1 MNTGYARRG
10 AGGYVWF
17 ATALIV
23 LSAACAARAAA
34 PAGTATPQNAA
45 APESTANPDAAS
57 SAAPAKAPR
66 KKLSAQKK
74 PTIEELEQR
83 IQLLERKLEAQQET
97 SAAALRSAIA
107 AQSAATAAQTS
118 AAAAQQANTATT
130 QQATA
135 AVAPATA
142 AAPAAPVG
150 APAAPAGAPA
160 QQHPV
165 TEQGAATATVS
176 KPQIFAGPGGF
187 SFQSPDGA
195 NQIRFHGEFD
205 FDGRFYNDNLTP
217 DGSRSTWLLRRA
229 RPIVEGTFDNIFD
242 FRFNP
247 DFAGGKTVIQDA
259 FVAAR
264 FNPLFVVTAGKF
276 KEPFGLERLQYSTN
290 NRFIELGL
298 PSDIVPNRD
307 LGLQVSGSYGFST
320 GTLLY
325 QIGWF
330 NGVSDGVSTDAN
342 ATPDV
347 DNNDKKDWVARLFA
361 QPFVKTDWAALRGL
375 GAGAAVSYANQVGS
389 ASNTLLPTYK
399 TETQRNFFT
408 YATATNA
415 AGTATANGTTIAN
428 GERLRISP
436 QAYYY
441 YKSFGL
447 LSEYVDESQDVSRTL
462 GSGSAA
468 VKHRARLKPDSWQL
482 MATYLV
488 TGDDATFGTVVPKR
502 PFAVGEPGWGAVELA
517 ARISQLKLDP
527 ATFTDIKG
535 VVDSWFADPST
546 QANKATAWT
555 VGVNWYLT
563 QNVEWVLD
571 YTVTRFDGGAVD
583 GKDRADESAFFTR
596 FQVAF

>member
-1 MNTGYARRG
+1 MSTAYARRS
-10 AGGYVWF
+10 AGEYFWF
-17 ATALIV
+17 AAALIV
-23 LSAACAARAAA
+23 LSMASAARAA
-34 PAGTATPQNAA
+34 TPQGAALPENTGTPEKAA
-45 APESTANPDAAS
+45 APDAASS
-57 SAAPAKAPR
+57 SAAPAKRPP

-83 IQLLERKLEAQQET
+83 IQLLEQKLEAQQQT
-97 SAAALRSAIA
+97 SAAALQSATA
-107 AQSAATAAQTS
+107 AQNAATAAQTS
-118 AAAAQQANTATT
+118 AAAS
-130 QQATA
+130 QQATVA
-135 AVAPATA
+135 AQEATA
-142 AAPAAPVG
+142 AAAAR
-150 APAAPAGAPA
+150 AAAPAE
-160 QQHPV
+160 QHPV
-165 TEQGAATATVS
+165 TVQGAATATVS
-176 KPQIFAGPGGF
+176 NPQIFAGPGGF

-229 RPIVEGTFDNIFD
+229 RPIVEGTFANIFD

-247 DFAGGKTVIQDA
+247 DFAGGKSVIQDA

-264 FNPLFVVTAGKF
+264 FNPLFVLTAGKF

-298 PSDIVPNRD
+298 PSDLVPNRD
-307 LGLQVSGSYGFST
+307 LGLQVSGTYAYAS
-320 GTLLY
+320 GTLTY
-325 QIGWF
+325 QIGYF
-330 NGVSDGVSTDAN
+330 NGVTDGNSTDNN

-347 DNNDKKDWVARLFA
+347 DNNDKKDWTARLFA

-375 GAGAAVSYANQVGS
+375 GAGIAVSYVNQVGT

-408 YATATNA
+408 YYAPTTASGA
-415 AGTATANGTTIAN
+415 ASGNGTTIAN

-441 YKSFGL
+441 YKSFGVL
-447 LSEYVDESQDVSRTL
+447 GEYVDESQDVSRTL
-462 GSGSAA
+462 GSGATA
-468 VKHRARLKPDSWQL
+468 VTRRARLKPNSWQL

-488 TGDDATFGTVVPKR
+488 TGEDATFGTVVPKR
-502 PFAVGEPGWGAVELA
+502 PFTVGQPGWGALELA
-517 ARISQLKLDP
+517 ARISELKLDP
-527 ATFTDIKG
+527 ATFADSKG
-535 VVDSWFADPST
+535 VANSWFADPST
-546 QANKATAWT
+546 QASKATAWT
-555 VGVNWYLT
+555 LGVNWYLT

-571 YTVTRFDGGAVD
+571 YTKTRFDGGAAD

>member
-1 MNTGYARRG
+1 M
-10 AGGYVWF
+10 
-17 ATALIV
+17 
-23 LSAACAARAAA
+23 
-34 PAGTATPQNAA
+34 
-45 APESTANPDAAS
+45 
-57 SAAPAKAPR
+57 APAKTPP

-83 IQLLERKLEAQQET
+83 ILLLEQKLEAQQQT
-97 SAAALRSAIA
+97 SAAAVQTA
-107 AQSAATAAQTS
+107 SAAENA
-118 AAAAQQANTATT
+118 AAAAQQATAGP
-130 QQATA
+130 A
-135 AVAPATA
+135 AARA
-142 AAPAAPVG
+142 AAPAE
-150 APAAPAGAPA
+150 
-160 QQHPV
+160 QHPV
-165 TEQGAATATVS
+165 TVQGAATATVS
-176 KPQIFAGPGGF
+176 NPQIYAGPGGF

-229 RPIVEGTFDNIFD
+229 RPIVEGTFANIFD

-276 KEPFGLERLQYSTN
+276 KEPFGLERLQSSPN

-298 PSDIVPNRD
+298 PSDLVPNRD
-307 LGLQVSGSYGFST
+307 LGLQVSGTYAFST

-325 QIGWF
+325 QVGWF

-375 GAGAAVSYANQVGS
+375 GAGIAVSYVNQVGT

-408 YATATNA
+408 YYTATTASGA
-415 AGTATANGTTIAN
+415 ASANGTTIAD

-462 GSGSAA
+462 GSGSTA
-468 VKHRARLKPDSWQL
+468 VKRRARLKPDSWQL

-502 PFAVGEPGWGAVELA
+502 PFAVGQPGWGALELA
-517 ARISQLKLDP
+517 ARISELKLDP
-527 ATFTDIKG
+527 VTFADSKG

-546 QANKATAWT
+546 QAKRATAWT
-555 VGVNWYLT
+555 LGVNWYLT
-563 QNVEWVLD
+563 QNVEWALD
-571 YTVTRFDGGAVD
+571 YTKTRFDGGAAN
-583 GKDRADESAFFTR
+583 GKDRADENAFLTR

>member
-10 AGGYVWF
+10 ARGYFWF

-34 PAGTATPQNAA
+34 PEGTATSQSAA
-45 APESTANPDAAS
+45 ASESSANPGAAS
-57 SAAPAKAPR
+57 SAATPAKTPR
-66 KKLSAQKK
+66 KTLPARKK

-83 IQLLERKLEAQQET
+83 IQLLERKLEEQQW
-97 SAAALRSAIA
+97 SAAALQSATA
-107 AQSAATAAQTS
+107 AQSAVTAAQTS
-118 AAAAQQANTATT
+118 AAAV

-135 AVAPATA
+135 AAAQPATTA
-142 AAPAAPVG
+142 AAPATEAV
-150 APAAPAGAPA
+150 PAAPAGAPVP
-160 QQHPV
+160 QHPV

-205 FDGRFYNDNLTP
+205 FDGRFYNDDLTP

-330 NGVSDGVSTDAN
+330 NGVADGVSTDAN

-347 DNNDKKDWVARLFA
+347 DNNDRKDWVARLFA

-375 GAGAAVSYANQVGS
+375 GAGAAVSYANQAGS

-408 YATATNA
+408 YATAANA
-415 AGTATANGTTIAN
+415 AGAASANGTTIAD

-462 GSGSAA
+462 GSGAAA

-535 VVDSWFADPST
+535 VVDSWFADPGT
-546 QANKATAWT
+546 QARKATAWT

-571 YTVTRFDGGAVD
+571 YTVTRFDGGAAD

>member
-1 MNTGYARRG
+1 MNYANGMRLKGKVCLALGIIAGFMGSG
-10 AGGYVWF
+10 AS
-17 ATALIV
+17 ATSLDGTQGNRQAPD
-23 LSAACAARAAA
+23 A
-34 PAGTATPQNAA
+34 PASGHDGP
-45 APESTANPDAAS
+45 PG
-57 SAAPAKAPR
+57 R
-66 KKLSAQKK
+66 K

-83 IQLLERKLEAQQET
+83 IQLLEQKLEAQQRT
-97 SAAALRSAIA
+97 SAAALQSATA
-107 AQSAATAAQTS
+107 AENAATAAQTS
-118 AAAAQQANTATT
+118 AEAT

-135 AVAPATA
+135 APVAAPAAARA
-142 AAPAAPVG
+142 AAPAE
-150 APAAPAGAPA
+150 
-160 QQHPV
+160 QHPV
-165 TEQGAATATVS
+165 TVQGAATATVS
-176 KPQIFAGPGGF
+176 NPQIFAGPGGF

-205 FDGRFYNDNLTP
+205 FDGRVYNDNLTP

-229 RPIVEGTFDNIFD
+229 RPIVEGTFANIFD

-276 KEPFGLERLQYSTN
+276 KEPFGLERLQSSTN

-298 PSDIVPNRD
+298 PSDLVPNRD
-307 LGLQVSGSYGFST
+307 LGLQVSGTYAFST

-325 QIGWF
+325 QVGWF

-375 GAGAAVSYANQVGS
+375 GAGIAVSYVNQVGT

-408 YATATNA
+408 YYTATTASGA
-415 AGTATANGTTIAN
+415 ASANGTTIAD

-462 GSGSAA
+462 GSGSTA
-468 VKHRARLKPDSWQL
+468 VKRRARLKPDSWQL

-502 PFAVGEPGWGAVELA
+502 PFAVGQPGWGALELA
-517 ARISQLKLDP
+517 ARISELKLDP
-527 ATFTDIKG
+527 VTFADSKG

-546 QANKATAWT
+546 QEKRATAWT
-555 VGVNWYLT
+555 LGVNWYLT
-563 QNVEWVLD
+563 QNVEWALD
-571 YTVTRFDGGAVD
+571 YTKTRFDGGAAN
-583 GKDRADESAFFTR
+583 GKDRADENAFLTR